1 MYSHFLSYFY
11 CTEDLIRVSHGWF
24 RKYIF
29 YLSLAG
35 RVPSYYGRCIS
46 WGRQLVSQPAV
57 LLSHPMGQTCPM
69 INVSPKQLAQP
80 HPLSGLLTSELKQ
93 MPCRALHIK
102 YSYFANSHTAAFNCW
117 ALSYKI
123 LKFCLR
129 VTSTIITGGT
139 KPGLATLT
147 SSRSSLLLPKKPSR

>member
-11 CTEDLIRVSHGWF
+11 CTEDWIRVSHGWF

-29 YLSLAG
+29 YFSLPG
-35 RVPSYYGRCIS
+35 RVTSYYERCIP
-46 WGRQLVSQPAV
+46 WGRQLVTQPAV
-57 LLSHPMGQTCPM
+57 LLSHPTGQTCPV
-69 INVSPKQLAQP
+69 INVSPKQLAKLR
-80 HPLSGLLTSELKQ
+80 PLSGLLTSGLKQ
-93 MPCRALHIK
+93 MPCRTPRIK
-102 YSYFANSHTAAFNCW
+102 YSYFANSHTAAFSCW

-123 LKFCLR
+123 LKFCLC

-147 SSRSSLLLPKKPSR
+147 SSRSSLLLPKTSSR